1 MQSRLILVTGAQAA
15 GKTTIARAMAR
26 RLDRA
31 VHIDG
36 DVIHGF
42 VAAGEVPFDLPPP
55 PGAME
60 QLYLRYRGSLAVARE
75 YLAAGFDAIVSD
87 NMFGQ
92 QLTDVVD
99 LAAALTERVH
109 VIVLDPSEST
119 IEEREAGRDKVGYSD
134 SITPAMLIAAVRQ
147 ETPRLGLWHDSSGE
161 SVDETARSLLD
172 NLGAARVVTA
182 NDT

>member
-1 MQSRLILVTGAQAA
+1 MTGAQAA
-15 GKTTIARAMAR
+15 GKTTIARAMAQ

-42 VAAGEVPFDLPPP
+42 VASGEVPFDLPPP

-75 YLAAGFDAIVSD
+75 YLSAGFDAIISD

-92 QLTDVVD
+92 QLTDVVK
-99 LAAALTERVH
+99 LAADLTDRVH
-109 VIVLDPSEST
+109 VIVLDPDRIT
-119 IEEREAGRDKVGYSD
+119 IEERELARDKVGYSD
-134 SITPAMLIAAVRQ
+134 SVTPAMLIAAVRE
-147 ETPRLGLWHDSSGE
+147 ETPRLGLWHNSSGE
-161 SVDETARSLLD
+161 SVDQTARTLLGHLD
-172 NLGAARVVTA
+172 TARVTPTPA
-182 NDT
+182 